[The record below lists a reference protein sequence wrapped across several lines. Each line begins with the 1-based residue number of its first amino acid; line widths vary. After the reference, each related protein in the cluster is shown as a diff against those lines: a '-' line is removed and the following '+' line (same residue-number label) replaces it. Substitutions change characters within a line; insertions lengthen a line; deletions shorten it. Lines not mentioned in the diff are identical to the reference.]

1 MSAASVTHQWGAVAG
16 FAAPKRAVRFP
27 SFAAL
32 PASSRRRGLAERS
45 RQPPPHSRVSCVGG
59 DNRISPRRSPL
70 AIPSPASRQ
79 TAPARAAA
87 TTHAGRSKQSKEEKK
102 AAKAAKKKAAPAVSK
117 QAKDAAR
124 KKAAAA
130 MREVVSKQG
139 KAYDRVVR
147 ELDRDQYR
155 EYVLSVRHSPAGD
168 ADPEPVLSDWL
179 PVCEV
184 IVADKQQYEARKFFK
199 ENNMDIPETE
209 QQSVSAEQ
217 IEGVPAI
224 KACLLYTSPSPRD
237 S

>member
-1 MSAASVTHQWGAVAG
+1 
-16 FAAPKRAVRFP
+16 
-27 SFAAL
+27 
-32 PASSRRRGLAERS
+32 
-45 RQPPPHSRVSCVGG
+45 
-59 DNRISPRRSPL
+59 
-70 AIPSPASRQ
+70 
-79 TAPARAAA
+79 
-87 TTHAGRSKQSKEEKK
+87 
-102 AAKAAKKKAAPAVSK
+102 
-117 QAKDAAR
+117 
-124 KKAAAA
+124 

-224 KACLLYTSPSPRD
+224 KAAVPKLGADLLAMAAAMAGSNARNVDVSELEFGVEDWGSFENAVDGLEAKPAPPSRERAPPASWACPPTTTPRTSSG
-237 S
+237 STGG

>member
-1 MSAASVTHQWGAVAG
+1 
-16 FAAPKRAVRFP
+16 
-27 SFAAL
+27 
-32 PASSRRRGLAERS
+32 
-45 RQPPPHSRVSCVGG
+45 
-59 DNRISPRRSPL
+59 
-70 AIPSPASRQ
+70 
-79 TAPARAAA
+79 
-87 TTHAGRSKQSKEEKK
+87 
-102 AAKAAKKKAAPAVSK
+102 
-117 QAKDAAR
+117 
-124 KKAAAA
+124 

-224 KACLLYTSPSPRD
+224 KAAVPKLGADLLAMAAAMAGSNARNVDVSELEFGVEDWGSFENAVDGLEAQAGAAVARARAAGVLGVSPDDDPADVKRVYRRLIATEHPDRNPDASIEKFNAIKEAYELMSDRGGQSGATFEGLGD
-237 S
+237 LSLIHI

>member
-1 MSAASVTHQWGAVAG
+1 MSLTSPSLPFAS
-16 FAAPKRAVRFP
+16 
-27 SFAAL
+27 L
-32 PASSRRRGLAERS
+32 
-45 RQPPPHSRVSCVGG
+45 
-59 DNRISPRRSPL
+59 
-70 AIPSPASRQ
+70 Q

-87 TTHAGRSKQSKEEKK
+87 SPYAGRSKQSKEEKK

-117 QAKDAAR
+117 QAKAAAR

-130 MREVVSKQG
+130 LREAVSKQG

-184 IVADKQQYEARKFFK
+184 IVADKQQYEVRERRGQSRKK
-199 ENNMDIPETE
+199 
-209 QQSVSAEQ
+209 
-217 IEGVPAI
+217 
-224 KACLLYTSPSPRD
+224 LPRALALTKRRTTTATAD
-237 S
+237 HPRTLF

>member
-1 MSAASVTHQWGAVAG
+1 MEATVEFNRVAHL
-16 FAAPKRAVRFP
+16 F
-27 SFAAL
+27 
-32 PASSRRRGLAERS
+32 
-45 RQPPPHSRVSCVGG
+45 
-59 DNRISPRRSPL
+59 
-70 AIPSPASRQ
+70 IPSPASRQ

-87 TTHAGRSKQSKEEKK
+87 SPYAGRSKQSKEEKK
-102 AAKAAKKKAAPAVSK
+102 AAKAAKKKKAPAVSK

-130 MREVVSKQG
+130 LREAVSKQG

-184 IVADKQQYEARKFFK
+184 IVADKQQYEVRERRGQSRKK
-199 ENNMDIPETE
+199 
-209 QQSVSAEQ
+209 
-217 IEGVPAI
+217 
-224 KACLLYTSPSPRD
+224 LPRALALTKRRTTTATAD
-237 S
+237 HPRTLF

>member
-1 MSAASVTHQWGAVAG
+1 MEATVEFNRVAHL
-16 FAAPKRAVRFP
+16 F
-27 SFAAL
+27 
-32 PASSRRRGLAERS
+32 
-45 RQPPPHSRVSCVGG
+45 
-59 DNRISPRRSPL
+59 
-70 AIPSPASRQ
+70 IPSPASRQ

-87 TTHAGRSKQSKEEKK
+87 SPYAGRSKQSKEEKK

-184 IVADKQQYEARKFFK
+184 IVADKQQYEVRERRGQSRKK
-199 ENNMDIPETE
+199 
-209 QQSVSAEQ
+209 
-217 IEGVPAI
+217 
-224 KACLLYTSPSPRD
+224 LPRALALTKRRTTTATAD
-237 S
+237 HPRTLF